1 MSTLER
7 RLADELRRRAGDL
20 PPAMGNLERV
30 RRAGRLRLMASR
42 LTSLAV
48 LTAVAVVASLA
59 LTGRP
64 ATGTP
69 AADGGAA
76 VEDLVALTPVEATT
90 LTVQCL
96 RGKGLVVE
104 QDEEA
109 IQFRGE
115 DATTS
120 MYDEAFQACQNELRR
135 AGYLLPEDNPEYLR
149 VGYAQYLALAECYR
163 AAGIDVPEA
172 PPLEDFVAA
181 RRADIPTWSPQQAAI
196 RIAGFDAAMAAEEG
210 CVLPTPEEVWAGDE

>member
-7 RLADELRRRAGDL
+7 RLTDELRRRAGDL

-30 RRAGRLRLMASR
+30 RRSGRHRLMASR
-42 LTSLAV
+42 LASLAV

-69 AADGGAA
+69 AADGG
-76 VEDLVALTPVEATT
+76 VVFEDMVALTPFEATT
-90 LTVQCL
+90 LTVQCIL
-96 RGKGLVVE
+96 SKGIAVE
-104 QDEEA
+104 QEGWAIHFSAENASTAAYDHALEA
-109 IQFRGE
+109 
-115 DATTS
+115 
-120 MYDEAFQACQNELRR
+120 CHNELRR

-172 PPLEDFVAA
+172 PPLEEFVAA
-181 RRADIPTWSPQQAAI
+181 RRADIPTWSPQQDAI
-196 RIAGFDAAMAAEEG
+196 RIAGLEAAQAAEKG
-210 CVLPTPEEVWAGDE
+210 CVLPTPKEVWAGDE